1 MADNANRTRFLDL
14 PIEVRCMIYQRILQR
29 EVDTRLRLQNKDLH
43 VLKEF
48 FSAGRWFYLGSMT
61 SSLPHMFNFAMTC
74 RTIYSEAIVIFY
86 RDCHLDITS
95 LGSGSSGCLRALSRF
110 PKSIQIARVRKL
122 TFSFS
127 LNHTAPNQFEKIF
140 KLFHWGRHLNELLI
154 VFQHPYASHDGYDN
168 SRWRVGDGEKSMD
181 NDDLDTHIE
190 TVTKESL
197 VPLWKKLTFPKPIL
211 VWTSE
216 HWAYRTWEPDVQ
228 VMMQIKGT
236 YIMQVALAL

>member
-1 MADNANRTRFLDL
+1 
-14 PIEVRCMIYQRILQR
+14 
-29 EVDTRLRLQNKDLH
+29 
-43 VLKEF
+43 
-48 FSAGRWFYLGSMT
+48 
-61 SSLPHMFNFAMTC
+61 MTC

-228 VMMQIKGT
+228 VMMQIKDAEMERRR
-236 YIMQVALAL
+236 IMGIESTEAPVWSDEAEIGQRTAVLEEFLDSIFPGWT